1 MNSIDNDIVTIC
13 LAVTCAI
20 IASGGFWA
28 YLGKRTDRED
38 ATTKLLM
45 GLAHDTILQRGSLY
59 LRRGYITNEEYNDLD
74 MYLMKPYMNLG
85 GNGMAERIMNEIKK
99 LPVIEPENHF
109 TKGQEDGPN
118 KQHYKSAPE

>member
-1 MNSIDNDIVTIC
+1 MNSIENDLITVG
-13 LAVTCAI
+13 LAMFCAVL
-20 IASGGFWA
+20 ASTGFWTFMS
-28 YLGKRTDRED
+28 KRDARQD

-118 KQHYKSAPE
+118 KSH